1 MRPSFHR
8 SDAFDQLHVS
18 DEFDQLD
25 MSDAFDE
32 LHKFDTI
39 DRVDK
44 PKKTEGFKDFIV
56 ELSDC

>member
-1 MRPSFHR
+1 
-8 SDAFDQLHVS
+8 
-18 DEFDQLD
+18 

-44 PKKTEGFKDFIV
+44 PEKTEGFKDFIV